1 MAYIYSEIKD
11 LLDASSSFIR
21 GSFPHS
27 YICFDVTRPCNIA
40 IKKLLDESG
49 YWEFAPY
56 RSKKLV
62 YYHQIIAF
70 LFVSKKKKDVQQELI
85 VHHLSSNTRD
95 NRPSNLV
102 YLTEDDHVL
111 VTKFQRQACTFKL
124 RQFSRYKGIRTC
136 INSKG
141 TKVVNWVKFILGVI
155 AKTVT
160 ATFNFSGMKYKYMLV
175 ASFKKIMKW
184 AFKLINKI
192 FNVQSDLVKVVV

>member
-11 LLDASSSFIR
+11 LLDASASFIS

-27 YICFDVTRPCNIA
+27 YVCFDVTRSCNIA
-40 IKKLLDESG
+40 IKELLEESG

-56 RSKKLV
+56 RSKKIV
-62 YYHQIIAF
+62 MYHQIMAF

-85 VHHLSSNTRD
+85 VHHKDSNTR
-95 NRPSNLV
+95 NNTPSNLI

-111 VTKFQRQACTFKL
+111 VTKFQRKACTFKL
-124 RQFSRYKGIRTC
+124 RQFSRYKGVRTS

-160 ATFNFSGMKYKYMLV
+160 ATFNFSGMKYKYMLM

-184 AFKLINKI
+184 AFNLVNKI

>member
-1 MAYIYSEIKD
+1 MTYIYSEIKY
-11 LLDASSSFIR
+11 LLDASASFIS

-40 IKKLLDESG
+40 IKELLDESG

-56 RSKKLV
+56 RSKKIV
-62 YYHQIIAF
+62 MYHQIMAF
-70 LFVSKKKKDVQQELI
+70 LFVSKKKKYNGQEVI

-95 NRPSNLV
+95 NHPSNLV

-111 VTKFQRQACTFKL
+111 VTKFQRKACTFKL
-124 RQFSRYKGIRTC
+124 RQFSRYKGLRTS

-160 ATFNFSGMKYKYMLV
+160 ATFNFSGMKYKFMLA
-175 ASFKKIMKW
+175 ASFKKIMRW
-184 AFKLINKI
+184 AFNLVNKI